1 MTDKKVFFVLGG
13 PGSGKGTSCSL
24 ISENLN
30 FDHVSLGEVIRTYM
44 VENPECTKTLK
55 YHQILAEGKLI
66 PGDEA
71 TELLLNYINTKYDET
86 KSGILIDGYPRS
98 VEQLDIYVKTSGKS
112 LYEQEVHLLYIN
124 TPDTIMKQRI
134 MGRARD
140 SNDTNVEVVTKRIE
154 KYYEST
160 MPVIEHFKENTELSN
175 RVLELNGLNQLE
187 DNMKIFSEY
196 LKNN

>member
-24 ISENLN
+24 LSQHLN
-30 FDHVSLGEVIRTYM
+30 FEHVSLGEVIRTYM

-71 TELLLNYINTKYDET
+71 TELLLNYINTKYDVT

-112 LYEQEVHLLYIN
+112 LYEQEIHLLYIN
-124 TPDTIMKQRI
+124 TPDAIMKERVI
-134 MGRARD
+134 KRARD
-140 SNDTNVEVVTKRIE
+140 SNDTNVEVVSRRIE

-160 MPVIEHFKENTELSN
+160 MPVIEHFKENDILSD
-175 RVLELNGLNQLE
+175 RILELNGLNKLE
-187 DNMKIFSEY
+187 DNMKIFENY
-196 LKNN
+196 LKK